1 MSEEKIIFNTE
12 INTGNSEAS
21 VKSLR
26 QQMRDL
32 RDAMGKE
39 ELGSEAFTK
48 LATQAGHLQ
57 EKMEKV
63 KESIT
68 AFNPEKKFQAF
79 AGVLEG
85 TARGMEA
92 VVGASALFGSENK
105 NMEQAILK
113 TQGAMALANGLNG
126 LLGMKDSLKIA
137 ASVIRDEVTKAFGS
151 LRAAIISTGIGALVI
166 ALGALIANW
175 KEVVDWMGKSFPA
188 FKKVEEFFK
197 NIKSVAMGS
206 LEYIVAAFKNIGSA
220 LGSLF
225 TGHFSEAV
233 EKFKQFG
240 KETAEA
246 YNKGYDEQLKKSELE
261 RSIEERKRKLDLL
274 EAQGKDIKAARL
286 KLLKDELSLLEKGS
300 EEYDKKLI
308 EVEKLKTEIRKKA
321 GEERLK
327 QEKKITDEANKIAD
341 LKWKRDREREADEIQ
356 LQKDFEKARANQVE
370 DDRKFAEFQMEQS
383 KAAEELAKK
392 EQETKLA
399 TYAAVGNGI
408 QQLSNLAGE
417 ETESGKALAIA
428 SATIDTY
435 AGATKAYAQGGTL
448 GFITAASII
457 AAGLAN
463 VSKIISVKVP
473 KSSGGSSMPSIPSM
487 SAPTMPNVSNTTKLI
502 NGNDAILTRSLDVK
516 NNRVFVVE
524 TDITD
529 SQKKVAEIKN
539 KATIK

>member
-1 MSEEKIIFNTE
+1 M
-12 INTGNSEAS
+12 
-21 VKSLR
+21 
-26 QQMRDL
+26 
-32 RDAMGKE
+32 
-39 ELGSEAFTK
+39 
-48 LATQAGHLQ
+48 
-57 EKMEKV
+57 
-63 KESIT
+63 
-68 AFNPEKKFQAF
+68 
-79 AGVLEG
+79 
-85 TARGMEA
+85 
-92 VVGASALFGSENK
+92 
-105 NMEQAILK
+105 
-113 TQGAMALANGLNG
+113 
-126 LLGMKDSLKIA
+126 
-137 ASVIRDEVTKAFGS
+137 
-151 LRAAIISTGIGALVI
+151 
-166 ALGALIANW
+166 
-175 KEVVDWMGKSFPA
+175 
-188 FKKVEEFFK
+188 
-197 NIKSVAMGS
+197 
-206 LEYIVAAFKNIGSA
+206 
-220 LGSLF
+220 
-225 TGHFSEAV
+225 
-233 EKFKQFG
+233 
-240 KETAEA
+240 
-246 YNKGYDEQLKKSELE
+246 
-261 RSIEERKRKLDLL
+261 
-274 EAQGKDIKAARL
+274 
-286 KLLKDELSLLEKGS
+286 
-300 EEYDKKLI
+300 
-308 EVEKLKTEIRKKA
+308 
-321 GEERLK
+321 K